1 MARKRGNKWQADVRT
16 PDGKRLRPTFDT
28 RSAAEAWEGAARLA
42 IEEGR
47 PIPAVKL
54 ASQNAGRGALDLTL
68 LGNLFDFV
76 ARTEWGQLR
85 SARTATRNGQDV
97 VDFLGRNR
105 DITTIGTETIADL
118 KTHFAGQGLAPA
130 TVNRKIA
137 ALSKMLRTAVDAG
150 YLNKVPPINWN
161 RETQTRF
168 RYIDDTEEKVI
179 LAYWLSQGDQD
190 LHDLTVLLIDT
201 GARAFSEM
209 LPTKWDAFGP
219 QFASVTF
226 WETKSGK
233 PRTVPLTK
241 RSRDILNRRFK
252 MKGEQMGPFS
262 GVKHGS
268 KVEGEINAHTMR
280 HKWDAMRDFTGLHD
294 VTPHTL
300 RHTCCTRLVLGGVDV
315 KRVMTWMGHSAI
327 TTTMRYMQIRPT
339 ALEDIL
345 HILEPEKVA

>member
-1 MARKRGNKWQADVRT
+1 MARKRGSKWQADVRT
-16 PDGKRLRPTFDT
+16 PDGKRMRPTFDT
-28 RSAAEAWEGAARLA
+28 RSAAEAWEGAAKLA

-47 PIPAVKL
+47 PLPVSKL
-54 ASQNAGRGALDLTL
+54 ATRATGRGIADLAI
-68 LGNLFDFV
+68 LGNLFDHV
-76 ARTEWGQLR
+76 VRTEWNQLR
-85 SARTATRNGQDV
+85 SAYTAILNGRHV
-97 VDFLGRNR
+97 VEHLGRNK
-105 DITTIGTETIADL
+105 DIREIGSADISDL
-118 KTHFAGQGLAPA
+118 KMHFSEQGLAPA

-150 YLNKVPPINWN
+150 FLDKVPTINWN
-161 RETQTRF
+161 REEQTRF
-168 RYIDDTEEKVI
+168 RYIDEMEEQVI
-179 LAYWLSQGDQD
+179 LAYWLAQGDQD
-190 LHDLTVLLIDT
+190 LHDLTILLIDT

-209 LPTKWDAFGP
+209 LPVRWDAFGP

-233 PRTVPLTK
+233 PRTVPITK
-241 RSRDILNRRFK
+241 RCRTILAQRHK
-252 MKGEQMGPFS
+252 LKGNHMGPFS

-268 KVEGEINAHTMR
+268 KVMGDINHHTMR
-280 HKWDAMRDFTGLHD
+280 HKWDAMRAFTGLDD

-315 KRVMTWMGHSAI
+315 KRVMTWMGHAAI

-345 HILEPEKVA
+345 HVLETKDAA